1 MKKQIGI
8 WIDRRQAI
16 VVSLTDSKETI
27 KTLVSEFEKH
37 VPTTG
42 GGRAPKPY
50 GAQEIVA
57 GDRVERR
64 IEHHLDRYYD
74 EVMAE
79 LAQADAIVLFGP
91 GQAKGEMKKRL
102 ERSKVLSKKLKAVET
117 VDKMTETQIR
127 SKVKEFFKWSAPEEM

>member
-74 EVMAE
+74 EVSVFMLGKGVMFE
-79 LAQADAIVLFGP
+79 QSGSPDFDVM
-91 GQAKGEMKKRL
+91 GQVSRFEG
-102 ERSKVLSKKLKAVET
+102 
-117 VDKMTETQIR
+117 
-127 SKVKEFFKWSAPEEM
+127 EFFV

>member
-16 VVSLTDSKETI
+16 LVSLTDTKETV
-27 KTLVSEFEKH
+27 KTLVSNIEKH
-37 VPTTG
+37 VRTSG
-42 GGRAPKPY
+42 GARTSTPY
-50 GAQEIVA
+50 GPQEIMA
-57 GDRVERR
+57 EDR
-64 IEHHLDRYYD
+64 IERKYGRHLDRFYA

-102 ERSKVLSKKLKAVET
+102 ERSKVLAKKLKAVET

-127 SKVKEFFKWSAPEEM
+127 SKVKEFFKWSVEEGM